1 MRYIAGRSRTR
12 LTMIFAGLSVGS
24 LVAASAAYAGSLD
37 TGASLSTAASTPSV
51 VSVGDNSFT
60 IYVSAIGNAPS
71 TQQDTATIVT
81 RYTMAADGTI
91 TASSAPADQT
101 TLTFASYNYSG
112 CPSANPP
119 QGCAANPFVVTADLV
134 VAAGTPGGTSGT
146 LTVANTGSN
155 GLSTDGTPAM
165 GFVQVAAS
173 NHAPSMPGAPTLDA
187 GSTTPNNSGDF
198 TVDWAASTDEDAG
211 DSVTYTLQKRDADD
225 PDWTTVASGLS
236 ANSYTFDGEAEG
248 SWRYQVQ
255 AADDHGATSAF
266 ATDAAPIVVVDETAP
281 NAPTSSTVPA
291 TAAYVDGS
299 GNDWYAD
306 SVTVS
311 FAANG
316 DPVLADT
323 SAGSGVASVS
333 ADGTFDSG
341 NVNADGSFSVTGYA
355 TDNAGN
361 QSAGTTVDGYVDWQA
376 PTVHVTCP
384 ATTVLLHAT
393 TSAPWTA
400 ADLGSGLA
408 TAASGSVPLD
418 TSAVGS
424 HTATVPAGTA
434 TDNVGHTSD
443 AATCTYN
450 VGYAFSGFLQPIN
463 DTAHF
468 VGATTSIFKA
478 GSTVP
483 VKFQLTDANGVPV
496 QAAGSA
502 PSWLTP
508 IKGAALPSSAT
519 VDESTY
525 SASASSGLNYRWDA
539 TSQQYIFNWNTAK
552 NQSGSYWRIGVS
564 LDDGSSYYVSIG
576 LK

>member
-1 MRYIAGRSRTR
+1 MRYTAGRSRTR

-37 TGASLSTAASTPSV
+37 TSASLSTAASTPSV
-51 VSVGDNSFT
+51 VSVGDNAFS
-60 IYVSAIGNAPS
+60 IYVSATGNAPS
-71 TQQDTATIVT
+71 TQQTTATIVT
-81 RYTMAADGTI
+81 RYTMATDGTI
-91 TASSAPADQT
+91 TASSAPTDRT

-112 CPSANPP
+112 CPSANAP
-119 QGCAANPFVVTADLV
+119 QGCPTNAFVVTADLV
-134 VAAGTPGGTSGT
+134 VAAGTPGGTGGT
-146 LTVANTGSN
+146 LTVADTGSN
-155 GLSTDGTPAM
+155 GLSTDETPAR
-165 GFVQVAAS
+165 GFVQVATS

-187 GSTTPNNSGDF
+187 GSITPNNTGDF
-198 TVDWAASTDEDAG
+198 TVDWAGSTDQDAG
-211 DSVTYTLQKRDADD
+211 DTVTYTLQKRDADD
-225 PDWTTVASGLS
+225 LDWTTVATGLS
-236 ANSYTFDGEAEG
+236 TNSYTFAGEAEG

-255 AADDHGATSAF
+255 AADNHGATSAF

-291 TAAYVDGS
+291 TAAYVDG
-299 GNDWYAD
+299 GNNWYAD
-306 SVTVS
+306 SVTVN

-316 DPVLADT
+316 DPALADT

-333 ADGTFDSG
+333 AGSTFDSG

-361 QSAGTTVDGYVDWQA
+361 KSDGTTVDGYVDWQA

-393 TSAPWTA
+393 TSASWTA

-463 DTAHF
+463 DTAHQI
-468 VGATTSIFKA
+468 GTSISVFKA

-483 VKFQLTDANGVPV
+483 VKFQLKD
-496 QAAGSA
+496 AAGNAVQS
-502 PSWLTP
+502 S
-508 IKGAALPSSAT
+508 ALPVFSRSARIGACDPST
-519 VDESTY
+519 LAESVFNDPAFTDT
-525 SASASSGLNYRWDA
+525 AYRW
-539 TSQQYIFNWNTAK
+539 SQPQYIYNWSTKGLAAGEYRVWA
-552 NQSGSYWRIGVS
+552 SF
-564 LDDGSSYYVSIG
+564 DDGTKRSVDIC
-576 LK
+576 LQ

>member
-1 MRYIAGRSRTR
+1 M
-12 LTMIFAGLSVGS
+12 
-24 LVAASAAYAGSLD
+24 
-37 TGASLSTAASTPSV
+37 
-51 VSVGDNSFT
+51 
-60 IYVSAIGNAPS
+60 
-71 TQQDTATIVT
+71 AT
-81 RYTMAADGTI
+81 DGTI
-91 TASSAPADQT
+91 TPSAAPADQQ
-101 TLTFASYNYSG
+101 TLNFIPGYKYNQ
-112 CPSANPP
+112 CATETPANA
-119 QGCAANPFVVTADLV
+119 QGCAGNPFVVTADLV
-134 VAAGTPGGTSGT
+134 VADGTPGGTSGT

-155 GLSTDGTPAM
+155 GLSTDGTPAK
-165 GFVQVAAS
+165 GFVQVADS

-187 GSTTPNNSGDF
+187 GSTTPNNTGDF
-198 TVDWAASTDEDAG
+198 TVDWAASTDQDAG
-211 DSVTYTLQKRDADD
+211 DTVTYTLQKRDADD
-225 PDWTTVASGLS
+225 PDWTTVASDLS
-236 ANSYTFDGEAEG
+236 ANSYTFSGEAEG

-255 AADDHGATSAF
+255 AADEHGATSAF
-266 ATDAAPIVVVDETAP
+266 ATDATPIVVVDETAP
-281 NAPTSSTVPA
+281 NAPTASTTPA
-291 TAAYVDGS
+291 AAAYVDGS

-306 SVTVS
+306 SVSVD

-333 ADGTFDSG
+333 AGGTFDSG

-361 QSAGTTVDGYVDWQA
+361 QSAGTTVTGYVDWQA

-393 TSAPWTA
+393 TSASWTA

-468 VGATTSIFKA
+468 VGVTTSIFKA

-483 VKFQLTDANGVPV
+483 VKFQLTDANGLPV
-496 QAAGSA
+496 QAIGSA

-525 SASASSGLNYRWDA
+525 SASASSGLTYRWDA

-564 LDDGSSYYVSIG
+564 LDDGSTYYVSIG